1 MARVW
6 QHPFLNVF
14 RHFKVDE
21 WKRSTKEGD
30 VAAVTDKTL
39 KCSVYRVRGSVSA
52 ANYIQLPKTSTQSLG
67 LTGRYL
73 YVLFRPLPTK
83 HFVIH
88 LDVATEDSQVIR
100 LSFSSLYKEVKSTAM
115 WLQFPFVCEP
125 GAPRKAEL
133 ASVAPPGTRW
143 TCLQLDLPDLL
154 LVYLNRRH
162 SHLKSIRLCAS
173 LLVRSL
179 YTSDLCFDP
188 AVTVAEAR
196 RAKLSVTPIP
206 REMAF
211 PVPKGE
217 SWHDHYVHIRFPN
230 DRWKRLSETVQGGC
244 PSPEAAGLPSQP
256 ATLSKPLQDSA
267 SPVVRKRGPTV
278 SHRASLAPGPLP
290 DVSLSCRRSESSS
303 AGGPSGRSHKPGAR
317 VEATDEHAASDAL
330 HVSACQP
337 AVAPTAPEATA
348 PRGSFLPDPIL
359 RLKGA
364 IGFGGHS
371 TTWALWTRDGAA
383 VVYPCHAVII
393 VLSVDTQKQRFFL
406 GHIDKVSALALDGR
420 GALLAS
426 AQAQPPSMLRLW
438 DFRTGHCLC
447 LFRSPGHAICSLSF
461 SDSGELLCGVGKDR
475 RGRTVAVVWGT
486 EQVGRGGE
494 AAVLAKARTDVHV
507 QACEFAFSDET
518 RMASCG
524 RGSVR
529 LWRLR
534 GGGLHSCPVDLG
546 EHQVLEF
553 TDLAFRQDQDGQTL
567 YVCSRSGHILEID
580 CQRMAVQRARRL
592 LPAQSPGDS
601 LPQKQNFSS
610 GPGIAISSLSM
621 SRTTCA
627 VGSEDGFL
635 RLWRLDFSAV
645 LLETELEGPVSS
657 VRLSPDGLRVL
668 STTSSGLLGFLDVV
682 SREYSVLA
690 RSHTAPVLALA
701 AECSRGQLATVSQD
715 CTVRIWDQA
724 TLQQLY
730 EFTSQEE
737 APCAVAFHPVQP
749 TFFCGF
755 SSGAVR
761 SFSLEAAEVLVE
773 HRCHQGAITGLVASP
788 DGSLLF
794 SSCSRGALAQ
804 YHSSAP
810 RCRVLR
816 VAANVV
822 CQACLGPGVL
832 AVSGDS
838 RLLAVVGPSKDTVTV
853 MDTASLVELL
863 RVDVSTLD
871 PAGGR
876 LDSAVAVCFGP
887 ASPGHLLVSTS
898 SNTVAVLDSTSG
910 RVVRELSCVQ
920 PAACSC
926 LALSEDG
933 HFLLTASHRAIR
945 LWDYLAEAGP
955 TCQVFIGHSEPVRA
969 VAFIP
974 GQRQLLSVGDAVFL
988 WDILAPPEQ
997 CPPESVHGSLEGP
1010 LTCEAGQPGSFH
1022 SQAWVWGSRRTQYP
1036 KPVSSPSSRR
1046 LCRLRCLH
1054 HSRVSAPGP
1063 PRAMTVLSPRRV
1075 RAVGPRGSLRPHT
1088 HPRWRRRMAGL
1099 ATGPGELQ
1107 GAPGSAACLPAPVVS
1122 PFLSLPTGA
1131 CSPSRARA
1139 WPAAGPDPYQHV
1151 RAHPQASLPAQV
1163 GRDGGPCHKQGLFF
1177 PGAGDERLR
1186 LKAVL
1191 GYNGNGRANLVWRPD
1206 TGFFAYTCGRLVV
1219 VEDLHS
1225 GAQQHWLGHP
1235 GEISTLALSHDAQV
1249 LASASSRSSADS
1261 HCQIRLWDVPGGSC
1275 RQLLSHHDTAVQALA
1290 FSPDDGLL
1298 VTLGDCRDR
1307 TLALWSLATHELLSS
1322 VPLPEPVHGVAFNLW
1337 DASKLTCV
1345 GRGAIISWLL
1355 QQHGG
1360 SISFQVHREP
1370 TPKEVGACELT
1381 SLCFGAVPLLYCGS
1395 HTGRLYVWDMRA
1407 GRCFLAWEADDGQI
1421 GVLLSGGERLVS
1433 GSNTSRLRLWAV
1445 GAVPELRHKGSSA
1458 RSGSVF
1464 LEGELTLDGAVV
1476 SAVFHDSM
1484 DMGIVGTAAGTLWY
1498 VSWAEGAST
1507 RLVSGHQ
1514 SQVNE
1519 VVFSPG
1525 GSRCAMCSD
1534 DGSVRV
1540 WSLASMELL
1549 IQFQVLSQ
1557 SCLCLAWS
1565 PPSCGRPEQQQVVAG
1580 YGDGTLRVFS
1590 VSRMAMELKMH
1601 PHPAAVTAVVFSA
1614 DGQTLLSGDKE
1625 GLVAVSRPRT
1635 GVTLRILRDHRG
1647 APICTIQSTRKEYGD
1662 FGAEGADL
1670 WLAASGD
1677 QRVSV
1682 WASDWPQNHC
1692 ELVDW
1697 LSFPAPALTE
1707 VRIPVARWADAAHP
1721 LPMPHSP
1728 QVPGCLPPTLAA
1740 FCPWDGALLA
1750 CVGLGPHHEVLFY
1763 SLRQKQ
1769 VVERIPL
1776 PFFAVSMSLSP
1787 RACLMAVGFAAQ
1799 VGKTSL
1805 ILSLVGEEFPEE
1817 VPPRA
1822 EEITIPADVTPEKVP
1837 THIVDYS
1844 EAEQTAEELQ
1854 DEIQKASVVCVV
1866 YDVSEETTVEKIRT
1880 KWIPLVNGN
1889 TRRGP
1894 RVPIILVGNKS
1905 DLRPGGSM
1913 EAVLPI
1919 MSQFPEIETCVECSA
1934 KNLKNISELFYYA
1947 QKAVLHP
1954 TAPLYDP
1961 EAKQLRPACSQ
1972 ALTRI
1977 FRLSDQD
1984 MDQALSDQEL
1994 NAFQALEDVKLVV
2007 SRNVAGG
2014 VQDNRLTLDGF
2025 LFLNTLF
2032 IQRGRH
2038 ETTWTILRRF
2048 GYSDSLE
2055 LTPDYLF
2062 PVLHVPPGCSAELN
2076 HRGYQF
2082 VQRMFEKHDQDQDG
2096 ALSPAELE
2104 SLFSVFPAPPWGP
2117 QLPDTVRTEAGRLP
2131 LHGYLCQWTLV
2142 TYLDVQRCLEHLG
2155 YLGYP
2160 TLCEQDSQAHAI
2172 TVTREKRLDQE
2183 KGQTQRNVLLC
2194 KVLGARGVGK
2204 SSFLRAFLGRGLGD
2218 ARGPPEEPSV
2228 YAIDTVRVGGQE
2240 KYLILCEVAA
2250 DSLLTAEAD
2259 TSCDVA
2265 CLMFD
2270 GSDPGSFAL
2279 CASVYKRHYM
2289 DGQIPCLFISS
2300 KADLPEGLSPPG
2312 LSPSEFC
2319 RRHRLPAPTLF
2330 SCAGPAEPSMAVFAR
2345 LATMAA
2351 FPHLVHRELHTTSF
2365 WLRVALGAV
2374 GAAVAAILS
2383 FSLYRV
2389 LVKSR

>member
-1 MARVW
+1 MPRPRRHVLGPAPEARSRALSPDGGSGAVARRPLLGTHCVPCVGRAAAEAGSASCGAMARVW

-39 KCSVYRVRGSVSA
+39 KCSVYRVRGSISA

-100 LSFSSLYKEVKSTAM
+100 LSFSSLYKEVKSTAT

-125 GAPRKAEL
+125 GAPRKEL
-133 ASVAPPGTRW
+133 AGVAPPGTRW

-162 SHLKSIRLCAS
+162 SHLKSVRLCAS

-230 DRWKRLSETVQGGC
+230 DRWKRPSETVQGGC
-244 PSPEAAGLPSQP
+244 PPPEAAGLPTQP

-267 SPVVRKRGPTV
+267 SPVARKRGPTA
-278 SHRASLAPGPLP
+278 SHRASLAPSPLL

-303 AGGPSGRSHKPGAR
+303 AGGPSGRSHKPGAQ
-317 VEATDEHAASDAL
+317 VEATDEHAAGDAL

-383 VVYPCHAVII
+383 VVYPCHAVIV
-393 VLSVDTQKQRFFL
+393 VLSIDTQEQRFFL
-406 GHIDKVSALALDGR
+406 GHTDKVSALALDGR

-438 DFRTGHCLC
+438 DFRTGRCLH
-447 LFRSPGHAICSLSF
+447 LFRSPGHAVCSLSF
-461 SDSGELLCGVGKDR
+461 SDSRELLCGVGKDC

-507 QACEFAFSDET
+507 QACEFAFSEET

-534 GGGLHSCPVDLG
+534 GGGLRSCPVNLG
-546 EHQVLEF
+546 EHQALEF

-567 YVCSRSGHILEID
+567 YVCSRSGHILEVD
-580 CQRMAVQRARRL
+580 CQRMAVRRARRL

-601 LPQKQNFSS
+601 LPQKQNFPS
-610 GPGIAISSLSM
+610 GPGIAISSLSV
-621 SRTTCA
+621 SQTTCA

-635 RLWRLDFSAV
+635 RLWPLDFSAM

-668 STTSSGLLGFLDVV
+668 STTSSGLLGFLDVA
-682 SREYSVLA
+682 SREYRVLA

-730 EFTSQEE
+730 EFTSREE

-761 SFSLEAAEVLVE
+761 SFNLEAPEVLVE

-804 YHSSAP
+804 YHSGAP
-810 RCRVLR
+810 HCRVLR

-822 CQACLGPGVL
+822 CQACLGPGAL

-838 RLLAVVGPSKDTVTV
+838 RLLAVVGPSKNTVTV
-853 MDTASLVELL
+853 MDTASLDELL

-876 LDSAVAVCFGP
+876 LDSAMAVCFGP
-887 ASPGHLLVSTS
+887 APPAHLLVSTF
-898 SNTVAVLDSTSG
+898 SNTVAVLDATSG
-910 RVVRELSCVQ
+910 RVVRELSCVP
-920 PAACSC
+920 PAVCSC
-926 LALSEDG
+926 LAVSEDG
-933 HFLLTASHRAIR
+933 RFLLTAGHRAIR

-997 CPPESVHGSLEGP
+997 CPPESVYGSPEGP
-1010 LTCEAGQPGSFH
+1010 LTCEASLRARQPEDTVSEASELPQQPAPAPSQASPPQPSICTRPPEGYDGALSTLGESRGSEGLPQASHPPTLAQEDGRAGNGAWGAAGGPWECGVPPHPRGQP
-1022 SQAWVWGSRRTQYP
+1022 
-1036 KPVSSPSSRR
+1036 
-1046 LCRLRCLH
+1046 
-1054 HSRVSAPGP
+1054 
-1063 PRAMTVLSPRRV
+1063 
-1075 RAVGPRGSLRPHT
+1075 
-1088 HPRWRRRMAGL
+1088 
-1099 ATGPGELQ
+1099 
-1107 GAPGSAACLPAPVVS
+1107 
-1122 PFLSLPTGA
+1122 GA
-1131 CSPSRARA
+1131 CSPSRGRA
-1139 WPAAGPDPYQHV
+1139 GPAAGPDPYQHV

-1163 GRDGGPCHKQGLFF
+1163 GRGGGPHSSCYQQGLSF

-1235 GEISTLALSHDAQV
+1235 REISTLALSHDAQV
-1249 LASASSRSSADS
+1249 LASASSRISADS

-1275 RQLLSHHDTAVQALA
+1275 RQLLFHHDTAVQALA
-1290 FSPDDGLL
+1290 FSPDDRLL
-1298 VTLGDCRDR
+1298 VTLGDCRDH

-1322 VPLPEPVHGVAFNLW
+1322 VPLPEPVHGVAFNPW

-1345 GRGAIISWLL
+1345 GRGAVTSWLL
-1355 QQHGG
+1355 QQRGG
-1360 SISFQVHREP
+1360 SVSLQVHREP
-1370 TPKEVGACELT
+1370 TPEEVGACELT
-1381 SLCFGAVPLLYCGS
+1381 SLCFGAAPLLYCGS
-1395 HTGRLYVWDMRA
+1395 HTGRLCVWDMRA
-1407 GRCFLAWEADDGQI
+1407 DRCFLAWEADDGQI

-1433 GSNTSRLRLWAV
+1433 GSNTRRLRLWAV
-1445 GAVPELRHKGSSA
+1445 GAVPELRRKGSSA
-1458 RSGSVF
+1458 RSGGSVF

-1484 DMGIVGTAAGTLWY
+1484 DMGVVGTAAGTLWY

-1507 RLVSGHQ
+1507 RLVSGHR

-1525 GSRCAMCSD
+1525 GSRCATCSN
-1534 DGSVRV
+1534 DGSLRV

-1565 PPSCGRPEQQQVVAG
+1565 PPSCGRPEQQQVAAG

-1635 GVTLRILRDHRG
+1635 GVTLRVLRDHRG

-1707 VRIPVARWADAAHP
+1707 V
-1721 LPMPHSP
+1721 
-1728 QVPGCLPPTLAA
+1728 PGCLPPSLAA

-1750 CVGLGPHHEVLFY
+1750 CVGLGLHHEVLFY

-1776 PFFAVSMSLSP
+1776 PFLAVSMSLSP
-1787 RACLMAVGFAAQ
+1787 RACLVAVGFAEQ
-1799 VGKTSL
+1799 ML
-1805 ILSLVGEEFPEE
+1805 RLV
-1817 VPPRA
+1817 
-1822 EEITIPADVTPEKVP
+1822 DC
-1837 THIVDYS
+1837 
-1844 EAEQTAEELQ
+1844 
-1854 DEIQKASVVCVV
+1854 AS
-1866 YDVSEETTVEKIRT
+1866 
-1880 KWIPLVNGN
+1880 G
-1889 TRRGP
+1889 
-1894 RVPIILVGNKS
+1894 
-1905 DLRPGGSM
+1905 
-1913 EAVLPI
+1913 A
-1919 MSQFPEIETCVECSA
+1919 
-1934 KNLKNISELFYYA
+1934 
-1947 QKAVLHP
+1947 
-1954 TAPLYDP
+1954 
-1961 EAKQLRPACSQ
+1961 
-1972 ALTRI
+1972 
-1977 FRLSDQD
+1977 
-1984 MDQALSDQEL
+1984 
-1994 NAFQALEDVKLVV
+1994 
-2007 SRNVAGG
+2007 
-2014 VQDNRLTLDGF
+2014 VQDF
-2025 LFLNTLF
+2025 
-2032 IQRGRH
+2032 
-2038 ETTWTILRRF
+2038 
-2048 GYSDSLE
+2048 
-2055 LTPDYLF
+2055 
-2062 PVLHVPPGCSAELN
+2062 
-2076 HRGYQF
+2076 
-2082 VQRMFEKHDQDQDG
+2082 
-2096 ALSPAELE
+2096 
-2104 SLFSVFPAPPWGP
+2104 
-2117 QLPDTVRTEAGRLP
+2117 AG
-2131 LHGYLCQWTLV
+2131 H
-2142 TYLDVQRCLEHLG
+2142 
-2155 YLGYP
+2155 
-2160 TLCEQDSQAHAI
+2160 
-2172 TVTREKRLDQE
+2172 
-2183 KGQTQRNVLLC
+2183 
-2194 KVLGARGVGK
+2194 
-2204 SSFLRAFLGRGLGD
+2204 
-2218 ARGPPEEPSV
+2218 
-2228 YAIDTVRVGGQE
+2228 
-2240 KYLILCEVAA
+2240 A
-2250 DSLLTAEAD
+2250 DS
-2259 TSCDVA
+2259 VQ
-2265 CLMFD
+2265 
-2270 GSDPGSFAL
+2270 L
-2279 CASVYKRHYM
+2279 CR
-2289 DGQIPCLFISS
+2289 F
-2300 KADLPEGLSPPG
+2300 
-2312 LSPSEFC
+2312 SPS
-2319 RRHRLPAPTLF
+2319 
-2330 SCAGPAEPSMAVFAR
+2330 AR
-2345 LATMAA
+2345 LLFTAA
-2351 FPHLVHRELHTTSF
+2351 HTQILM
-2365 WLRVALGAV
+2365 WEVV
-2374 GAAVAAILS
+2374 GP
-2383 FSLYRV
+2383 
-2389 LVKSR
+2389 